1 MKISWGI
8 GITITIIVF
17 MLISFWL
24 IYFSF
29 SQEVNLVRDDYY
41 QAEVEF
47 ESKLESIKRTNLLDA
62 NLNIRLLEKNIEIVF
77 PSNFISHKIEG
88 SILLYRPSNRNS
100 DVKIPIQ
107 LDSSHT
113 QLINTDALMSGKW
126 NIQVSWKTN
135 SLEYF
140 NEKNIMV
147 Q

>member
-1 MKISWGI
+1 MKISWGT

-41 QAEVEF
+41 QAEVQF
-47 ESKLESIKRTNLLDA
+47 DDKLESINRTEQLDEKLL
-62 NLNIRLLEKNIEIVF
+62 IKLEGKNIKLVF
-77 PSNFISHKIEG
+77 PSNFIKNEITG
-88 SILLYRPSNRNS
+88 SIFLYRPSNRES
-100 DVKIPIQ
+100 DIQFPIN
-107 LDSSHT
+107 LDSTKT
-113 QLINTDALMSGKW
+113 QFISTTSMLKGMWK
-126 NIQVSWKTN
+126 IQVSWNTD

-140 NEKNIMV
+140 SEKNIMV

>member
-17 MLISFWL
+17 MLISLWL

-47 ESKLESIKRTNLLDA
+47 ESKLESIKRSNLLDE
-62 NLNIRLLEKNIEIVF
+62 NLNIRLSEKNIEILF
-77 PSNFISHKIEG
+77 PSNLISHKIEG

-100 DVKIPIQ
+100 DVKIPIK
-107 LDSSHT
+107 LDSTYT
-113 QLINTDALMSGKW
+113 QLINTDVLTSGKW
-126 NIQVSWKTN
+126 NIQISWKAD

>member
-1 MKISWGI
+1 VKISWGI

-41 QAEVEF
+41 QAEVQF
-47 ESKLESIKRTNLLDA
+47 DNKLESINRTEKLDEKLL
-62 NLNIRLLEKNIEIVF
+62 ISLEGKNIKLLF
-77 PSNFISHKIEG
+77 PSNFSNNDING
-88 SILLYRPSNRNS
+88 SVFLYRPSNRES
-100 DVKIPIQ
+100 DIQ
-107 LDSSHT
+107 LPINLDST
-113 QLINTDALMSGKW
+113 NIQIIGTTGMLNGMWK
-126 NIQVSWKTN
+126 IQVSWRVD

-140 NEKNIMV
+140 SEKNIMV

>member
-41 QAEVEF
+41 QAEVQF
-47 ESKLESIKRTNLLDA
+47 DDKLESIKRTELLNEKLLISLEA
-62 NLNIRLLEKNIEIVF
+62 NNIKLVF
-77 PSNFISHKIEG
+77 PSNFIKNNIDG
-88 SILLYRPSNRNS
+88 SIILYRPSNRES
-100 DVKIPIQ
+100 DIQFPIN
-107 LDSSHT
+107 LDS
-113 QLINTDALMSGKW
+113 N
-126 NIQVSWKTN
+126 NIQFIATTGMLNGRWKIQVN
-135 SLEYF
+135 WRADSLEYF

>member
-1 MKISWGI
+1 MKISWGV

-41 QAEVEF
+41 QAEVQF
-47 ESKLESIKRTNLLDA
+47 DDKLETIKRTEQLDEKLLIS
-62 NLNIRLLEKNIEIVF
+62 LEGRNIKLVF
-77 PSNFISHKIEG
+77 PSNFISNEIKG
-88 SILLYRPSNRNS
+88 SIFLYRPSNRES
-100 DVKIPIQ
+100 DIQ
-107 LDSSHT
+107 LPIKLDSTKT
-113 QLINTDALMSGKW
+113 QLIGTTGMLNGMWK
-126 NIQVSWKTN
+126 IQVSWIID

-140 NEKNIMV
+140 SEKNIMV